1 MTRIVLATLNAR
13 YSHTSFGLR
22 CLLANLGPY
31 RSLTTLREF
40 TIGQPTVQIVEQ
52 LLADEPTVI
61 GFGVYIW
68 NVTEITAV
76 VELLR
81 ALRPE
86 LCVVIGGPEV
96 SYEYEGTPLFQ
107 LADYLI
113 TGEGD
118 VAFRE
123 LLDDLSSG

>member
-1 MTRIVLATLNAR
+1 MLRIVLATLNAR

-31 RSLTTLREF
+31 RDGTILREF
-40 TIGQPTVQIVEQ
+40 TIGQPTLQIVEQ
-52 LLADEPTVI
+52 LLADAPSVI

-68 NVTEITAV
+68 NVVEVTAV
-76 VELLR
+76 LELLR
-81 ALRPE
+81 ALRPDIR
-86 LCVVIGGPEV
+86 LVIGGPEV
-96 SYEYEGTPLFQ
+96 SYEYEHTDIFR
-107 LADYLI
+107 LADHLI

-123 LLDDLSSG
+123 LVAEL